1 MEVAAAAWC
10 FGGWAV
16 VLPCA
21 MEVAKG
27 NLTGWLGQQVWCC
40 AAGVAGCWPESR
52 GTKTG
57 WRCSIGSAGFI
68 P

>member
-27 NLTGWLGQQVWCC
+27 SSTGWLGQQAWCC
-40 AAGVAGCWPESR
+40 AAGLLPALGEEEEGEPAR
-52 GTKTG
+52 K
-57 WRCSIGSAGFI
+57 WRLGVCFRR
-68 P
+68 